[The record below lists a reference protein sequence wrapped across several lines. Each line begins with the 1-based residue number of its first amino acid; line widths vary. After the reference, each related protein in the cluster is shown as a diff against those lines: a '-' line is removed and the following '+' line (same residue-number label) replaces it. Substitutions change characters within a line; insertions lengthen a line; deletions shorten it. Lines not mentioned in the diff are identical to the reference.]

1 MAPHDDP
8 SRQTPAGISLAARA
22 HVLDGLKSDIRRVKQ
37 ACRQF
42 ERLDPSMDAEARD
55 AVVAHV
61 LDELTV
67 HVALEHELLYPALR
81 GAMDE
86 EGRRAV
92 DEAGA
97 SHAALHALIHPLRTL
112 RPDDE
117 RHPARFMALCQH
129 ALRHMAW
136 EEARLFPRLEGLEL
150 DWVRLEGEID
160 QRREE
165 LVVSESPVA
174 AA

>member
-1 MAPHDDP
+1 MNRHDDP
-8 SRQTPAGISLAARA
+8 IRRTPDGIAVAARA

-37 ACRQF
+37 ACHQF
-42 ERLDPSMDAEARD
+42 ERLDPVADAEARY

-67 HVALEHELLYPALR
+67 HAALEQELLYPALR
-81 GAMDE
+81 AAMDE
-86 EGRRAV
+86 DGRRTLDAA
-92 DEAGA
+92 DADHAG
-97 SHAALHALIHPLRTL
+97 LHALINPLRTC

-117 RHPARFMALCQH
+117 THAGRFHALCQH
-129 ALRHMAW
+129 ALHHMAW
-136 EEARLFPRLEGLEL
+136 EEARLFPQLEGLEL
-150 DWVRLEGEID
+150 DWARLEGEID

-174 AA
+174 PA

>member
-1 MAPHDDP
+1 MNRHDDP
-8 SRQTPAGISLAARA
+8 NRRAPDAIANAARA

-42 ERLDPSMDAEARD
+42 ELLNPLSDAEARD

-67 HVALEHELLYPALR
+67 HAALEQELLYPALR
-81 GAMDE
+81 HALDE
-86 EGRRAV
+86 EGRRAI
-92 DEAGA
+92 DAAEAD
-97 SHAALHALIHPLRTL
+97 HAELHALINPLRAL
-112 RPDDE
+112 RPDDPQ
-117 RHPARFMALCQH
+117 HAVRFHALCQH

-136 EEARLFPRLEGLEL
+136 EESRLFLKLEGVELDWARLEG
-150 DWVRLEGEID
+150 DID

-174 AA
+174 TA